1 MRNEQ
6 WKASKI
12 RGSRKVSFCN
22 NLSQIFNDS
31 SCGAE
36 KKKKKLSN
44 CRREE
49 TAQKIVSLTRKPNIE
64 KNKIKSERMQ
74 HRQRIEKS

>member
-1 MRNEQ
+1 MTQ
-6 WKASKI
+6 AVVL
-12 RGSRKVSFCN
+12 RKR
-22 NLSQIFNDS
+22 
-31 SCGAE
+31 
-36 KKKKKLSN
+36 KKKLSN